1 MKPILFNTKMVK
13 AILDGRKSVTRRIN
27 KDGSEFSVPD
37 MSFFDEERRTYA
49 VRNYADKALLE
60 MSSLVEVP
68 VPICPGDI
76 LWVRETWAA
85 FRGWCWWSVY
95 VYKAGYDPKQ
105 LPPGC
110 RTKWHWHP
118 SIHMPKEAA
127 RIFLRVT
134 DVRVERLSEIT
145 DEQALAEGVRYTDF
159 GMYQPPWKA
168 SLDGGK
174 TFHPANPIHY
184 PGYHV
189 EDVTKPEQCFPS
201 PRGAFANLW
210 NSTIKPADREKY
222 GWAANPWVWVI
233 EFERC
238 EKPKEDEDGNS

>member
-85 FRGWCWWSVY
+85 FRGWCWGPVY

-105 LPPGC
+105 LPPGR

-145 DEQALAEGVRYTDF
+145 DEQALAEGVRYTD
-159 GMYQPPWKA
+159 
-168 SLDGGK
+168 
-174 TFHPANPIHY
+174 
-184 PGYHV
+184 
-189 EDVTKPEQCFPS
+189 DVTKPEQCFQS

-210 NSTIKPADREKY
+210 DSTIKPADREKY
-222 GWAANPWVWVI
+222 GWAANPWAWVI

-238 EKPKEDEDGNS
+238 EKPKEDA